1 MILTTVTQ
9 QRALLRRSR
18 TVAMVGASPNT
29 TRPSY
34 FVFSY
39 LRTKGLLE
47 VTPINPAV
55 AEIDG
60 VTAYPTLQAYAA
72 ERGAPDIVD
81 VFRKAADAAQVTRD
95 AIAAGAKAIWFQYGV
110 INEEA
115 IRLADEA
122 GLDVVVDRC
131 IKVESARFDG
141 GLSLA
146 GVNSG
151 LITSRRPVR
160 SARAE

>member
-1 MILTTVTQ
+1 VILDTPAQ
-9 QRALLRRSR
+9 RRALLDRSH
-18 TVAMVGASPNT
+18 TVAMVGASANHS
-29 TRPSY
+29 RPSY

-39 LRTKGLLE
+39 LRTRGKLE
-47 VTPINPAV
+47 ITPINPTIEA
-55 AEIDG
+55 IDG
-60 VTAYPTLQAYAA
+60 VRAYPSLAAYAA
-72 ERGAPDIVD
+72 ERGAPDVVD
-81 VFRKAADAAQVTRD
+81 VFRRPEEAPQVARE

-141 GLSLA
+141 GLAL
-146 GVNSG
+146 GGINTG
-151 LITSRRPVR
+151 LLTAKRRVR
-160 SARAE
+160 